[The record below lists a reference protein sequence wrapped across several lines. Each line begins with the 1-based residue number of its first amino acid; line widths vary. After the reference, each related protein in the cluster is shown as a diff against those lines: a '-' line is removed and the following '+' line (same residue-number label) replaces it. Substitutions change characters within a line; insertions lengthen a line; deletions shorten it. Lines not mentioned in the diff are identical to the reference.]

1 MRPMCTTTP
10 EQLELDAHRDQL
22 QTDVMRLVEKYRAI
36 FEWDVPAI
44 DEPLAD
50 RLIIAAIRQALDGVE
65 SGLGINPGER

>member
-1 MRPMCTTTP
+1 MCTTTP

-36 FEWDVPAI
+36 FEWDVPSI